1 MGSGLAASSGRLPG
15 YNRAMS
21 DAQTDKRVT
30 LRDLRRWAR
39 ADKRFAMLTCYD
51 ATTARWLYRGGIRTM
66 LVGDTAAQFMLG
78 HDSTLPAPMPFM
90 LEITRA
96 VRRGAPNALIIA
108 DMPFGSYQCG
118 VDEAMRHAVSFI
130 KDAGA
135 DLVKLEVDETQ
146 AHLVER
152 MSHAGVPVVAHLG
165 SRPQQ
170 VRATGGYKAAGRSP
184 REAALIVDTAELM
197 IARGA
202 AALLLEAVPDEVSQQ
217 VVRVAKD
224 PESGEPV
231 PVIGCGAGP
240 ACHGHVVVLHDL
252 LKLSDWQPPFAPPVI
267 DLGSQVQTAAAAWVR
282 AVERG
287 EYQRDG
293 GSYRIQQPAT
303 TQGARQAPRPGEP
316 TRPGVV

>member
-1 MGSGLAASSGRLPG
+1 
-15 YNRAMS
+15 MS
-21 DAQTDKRVT
+21 EIPDDKRIT

-39 ADKRFAMLTCYD
+39 SGDPFAMLTCYD
-51 ATTARWLYRGGIRTM
+51 ATTAKWLYRGGLRTI
-66 LVGDTAAQFMLG
+66 LVGDTAAQFILG

-90 LEITRA
+90 LEITKA
-96 VRRGAPNALIIA
+96 VRRGAPKALIVA

-118 VDEAMRHAVSFI
+118 VDEAMKNAVAFV

-135 DLVKLEVDETQ
+135 DLVKLEVDETH
-146 AHLVER
+146 AALVER
-152 MSHAGVPVVAHLG
+152 MSHAGVPVMAHLG

-184 REAALIVDTAELM
+184 RDAELIVDTAELM
-197 IARGA
+197 IARGVS
-202 AALLLEAVPDEVSQQ
+202 ALLLEAVPDEVSQR
-217 VVRVAKD
+217 VVRVARGRD
-224 PESGEPV
+224 DGEPI

-252 LKLSDWQPPFAPPVI
+252 LKLSDWQPPFAPPAI
-267 DLGSQVQTAAAAWVR
+267 DMGSQVQAAAAAWVM
-282 AVERG
+282 AVSRG

-293 GSYRIQQPAT
+293 GAYHVNPT
-303 TQGARQAPRPGEP
+303 VTPARQSDPKKAGEP

>member
-1 MGSGLAASSGRLPG
+1 
-15 YNRAMS
+15 MS
-21 DAQTDKRVT
+21 EPAHDKRIT
-30 LRDLRRWAR
+30 LRDLRRWA
-39 ADKRFAMLTCYD
+39 KGGEPFAMLTCYD
-51 ATTARWLYRGGIRTM
+51 ATTARWLYRGGLRTM
-66 LVGDTAAQFMLG
+66 LVGDTAAQFILG

-90 LEITRA
+90 LEITKA
-96 VRRGAPNALIIA
+96 VRRGAPKALIVA

-118 VDEAMRHAVSFI
+118 ADEAMQHAVAFM
-130 KDAGA
+130 KDGGA
-135 DLVKLEVDETQ
+135 DLVKLEVDETH
-146 AHLVER
+146 AALVER

-184 REAALIVDTAELM
+184 REAELIVDTAELM

-202 AALLLEAVPDEVSQQ
+202 SALLLEAVPDEVSKR
-217 VVRVAKD
+217 VVQIARGRD
-224 PESGEPV
+224 DGEPV

-252 LKLSDWQPPFAPPVI
+252 LKLSDWQPPFAPPAI
-267 DLGSQVQTAAAAWVR
+267 DVGSQIQTAAAAWVR
-282 AVERG
+282 AVSRG

-293 GSYRIQQPAT
+293 GAYHLNPPKAPET
-303 TQGARQAPRPGEP
+303 PPKAPRSGEP

>member
-1 MGSGLAASSGRLPG
+1 
-15 YNRAMS
+15 MS
-21 DAQTDKRVT
+21 EVSHDKRIT

-39 ADKRFAMLTCYD
+39 AGDPFAMLTCYD
-51 ATTARWLYRGGIRTM
+51 ATTAKWLYRGGVRTM
-66 LVGDTAAQFMLG
+66 LVGDTAAQFILG

-96 VRRGAPNALIIA
+96 VRRGAPQALVVA

-118 VDEAMRHAVSFI
+118 ADEAMQHAVSFI
-130 KDAGA
+130 KDGGA
-135 DLVKLEVDETQ
+135 DMVKLEVDDTH
-146 AHLVER
+146 AGLVER

-184 REAALIVDTAELM
+184 REAGLIVDTAEVM

-202 AALLLEAVPDEVSQQ
+202 SALLLEAVPDEVAE
-217 VVRVAKD
+217 RVMRIARD
-224 PESGEPV
+224 PEDGEPV

-267 DLGSQVQTAAAAWVR
+267 DLGSQVQAAAAAWVR
-282 AVERG
+282 AVSKG
-287 EYQRDG
+287 EYLREG
-293 GSYRIQQPAT
+293 GAYHIQGQTP
-303 TQGARQAPRPGEP
+303 GQAPGKPPPKSPKPGEP
-316 TRPGVV
+316 SRSGVV

>member
-1 MGSGLAASSGRLPG
+1 
-15 YNRAMS
+15 MS
-21 DAQTDKRVT
+21 ETPDDKRIT
-30 LRDLRRWAR
+30 LRDLRRWAKGG
-39 ADKRFAMLTCYD
+39 DPFAMLTCYD
-51 ATTARWLYRGGIRTM
+51 ATTAKWLYRGGLRTM
-66 LVGDTAAQFMLG
+66 LVGDTAAQFILG

-96 VRRGAPNALIIA
+96 VRRGAPKALIVA

-118 VDEAMRHAVSFI
+118 VDGAMQNAVAFM
-130 KDAGA
+130 KDGGA
-135 DLVKLEVDETQ
+135 DLVKLEVDETH
-146 AHLVER
+146 AALVER

-184 REAALIVDTAELM
+184 REAELIVDTAELM

-202 AALLLEAVPDEVSQQ
+202 SALLLEAVPDEVSKR
-217 VVRVAKD
+217 VVQIARGRD
-224 PESGEPV
+224 DGEPI

-252 LKLSDWQPPFAPPVI
+252 LKLSDWQPPFAPPAI
-267 DLGSQVQTAAAAWVR
+267 DLGRQIQTAAGAWVK
-282 AVERG
+282 AVSRR

-293 GSYRIQQPAT
+293 GAYQVNPPN
-303 TQGARQAPRPGEP
+303 PRPGHKRYSKAGEP